1 MTEQVPLFKSKFRE
15 QYPEFASWSVDDL
28 LLCWKTRF
36 GKEPV
41 ICTGSYDITQDTLKM
56 SYSTEADEKIE
67 QFWVDLSLYLFEN
80 KAMSVEGIPTTS
92 EQVLKFSFHADR

>member
-1 MTEQVPLFKSKFRE
+1 
-15 QYPEFASWSVDDL
+15 
-28 LLCWKTRF
+28 
-36 GKEPV
+36 
-41 ICTGSYDITQDTLKM
+41 M

-92 EQVLKFSFHADR
+92 EQVIKFSFHADR